1 MIVAPVLFSLFYMRQ
16 ETIPPALCS
25 HNEISVGGKKISH
38 DAESKI
44 LFLEKFISYF
54 VKSC

>member
-44 LFLEKFISYF
+44 LVLEKFISYF